1 MKKNLLF
8 SVLSLIFLWV
18 VWIIAYFI
26 VGNDYVLPSF
36 TDTFVSV
43 GEFFIS
49 GTFWTAFGKTFLR
62 TFLAFLFSVCFG
74 IGLAL
79 LSFLWKWTRAFLAP
93 VISVLRT
100 VPTMAVIL
108 LLLLWT
114 SPSVAPVIVSSLVL
128 FPAVYAAAIASLDE
142 VDAEYGELV
151 RAFRVKGKR
160 KIMQLYLPLTAPPL
174 MKQFG
179 AIFSMGLKITV
190 SGEVLAS
197 TYQSIGGM
205 MQSAKMFVQLPELIA
220 LTILTVLLGFFIE
233 GICMIAYRFS
243 ARWRG

>member
-1 MKKNLLF
+1 
-8 SVLSLIFLWV
+8 
-18 VWIIAYFI
+18 
-26 VGNDYVLPSF
+26 
-36 TDTFVSV
+36 
-43 GEFFIS
+43 
-49 GTFWTAFGKTFLR
+49 
-62 TFLAFLFSVCFG
+62 
-74 IGLAL
+74 
-79 LSFLWKWTRAFLAP
+79 
-93 VISVLRT
+93 
-100 VPTMAVIL
+100 
-108 LLLLWT
+108 
-114 SPSVAPVIVSSLVL
+114 
-128 FPAVYAAAIASLDE
+128 
-142 VDAEYGELV
+142 
-151 RAFRVKGKR
+151 
-160 KIMQLYLPLTAPPL
+160 MQLYLPLTAPPL